1 LRSGQFFFI
10 VLVNKKKLKLVS
22 LKRSDQKGKKYK
34 ATFQEGK
41 RSKTTHFGA
50 KGMDDYTLTH
60 DKDQR
65 SRYRQRHKKD
75 LKTHDPTR
83 AGFLSY
89 YLLWGNSTSLKQN
102 LKTFKSKFHV

>member
-1 LRSGQFFFI
+1 MI
-10 VLVNKKKLKLVS
+10 KKKIKLVS
-22 LKRSDQKGKKYK
+22 LKRSDRSGKKYK
-34 ATFQEGK
+34 ATFKDGK

-60 DKDQR
+60 DKEQR

-75 LKTHDPTR
+75 LGTKDPTR

-89 YLLWGNSTSLKQN
+89 YLLWGDSTSIQENVRK
-102 LKTFKSKFHV
+102 FKSKFHL